1 MAKVLFFGELKSITG
16 SSEIQ
21 SDATDIHQLRNTLL
35 TQWPQLQSKTF
46 SIAVNRVVVHDNIG
60 LAPGDEVACM
70 PPFSGG

>member
-16 SSEIQ
+16 SGEIQ
-21 SDATDIHQLRNTLL
+21 TDATDIYQLRNTLL

-46 SIAVNRVVVHDNIG
+46 SIAVNRVVVHDNIY